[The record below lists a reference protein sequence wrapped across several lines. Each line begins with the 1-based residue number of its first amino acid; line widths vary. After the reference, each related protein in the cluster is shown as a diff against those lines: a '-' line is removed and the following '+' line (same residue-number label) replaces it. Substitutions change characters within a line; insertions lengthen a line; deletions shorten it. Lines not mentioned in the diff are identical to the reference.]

1 MKLLQQQLQP
11 KRESLAGD
19 IQKLAKRKLASLN
32 ALELCDMFIERGA
45 EKIKNDVPPLD
56 YQDKMYYVKGEQE
69 IIDYSYL
76 EMANL
81 GISDEFSTLSS
92 DCWGLNLEENKV
104 CTYIRHQLFIGLIAE
119 LEDFI
124 STLVLLILNAYP
136 ERLPDVELPLEK
148 VKFKDLKDKESLEDM
163 MKLLGLNSEETL
175 AIKVT
180 NKVSSHVREMLYGSQ
195 YDYAKKIRSY
205 LQVDDNFLAE
215 EWLYYCEMYSRRNAG
230 IHAGWKMTTDYKKL
244 VENINKNSRLNLT
257 ITNQGFL
264 GFDSDYFGRALEIS
278 KRIVRN
284 IEVHGSNHFSALL
297 GNNTEIASAD

>member
-124 STLVLLILNAYP
+124 STLVQPI
-136 ERLPDVELPLEK
+136 EELRGTIAA
-148 VKFKDLKDKESLEDM
+148 F
-163 MKLLGLNSEETL
+163 
-175 AIKVT
+175 
-180 NKVSSHVREMLYGSQ
+180 
-195 YDYAKKIRSY
+195 AKP
-205 LQVDDNFLAE
+205 V
-215 EWLYYCEMYSRRNAG
+215 
-230 IHAGWKMTTDYKKL
+230 
-244 VENINKNSRLNLT
+244 
-257 ITNQGFL
+257 
-264 GFDSDYFGRALEIS
+264 
-278 KRIVRN
+278 
-284 IEVHGSNHFSALL
+284 
-297 GNNTEIASAD
+297 